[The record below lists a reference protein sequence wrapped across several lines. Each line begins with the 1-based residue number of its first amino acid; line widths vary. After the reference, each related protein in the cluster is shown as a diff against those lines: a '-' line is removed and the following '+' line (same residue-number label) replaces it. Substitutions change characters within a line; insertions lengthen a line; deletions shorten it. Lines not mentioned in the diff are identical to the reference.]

1 MNCAAV
7 TITGG
12 GAGLAAYPEIFKAN
26 IGNGCIVPA
35 GTNVDF
41 PNPGKDVAR
50 SAGNAGTAPNSTW
63 GTCSKPA
70 AAGAAS
76 LVSVPNAVSDAAP
89 ADAASSPA
97 ETYDD
102 FVPVA
107 PAVPAASAVPGC
119 KRSVRYTRSEP
130 VAIPVA
136 PACSCQCSGGGI
148 PRLVGS
154 CSA

>member
-1 MNCAAV
+1 MNCVAV

-12 GAGLAAYPEIFKAN
+12 GTGLAAYPEIFKAN
-26 IGNGCIVPA
+26 IGNSCIVPA
-35 GTNVDF
+35 GVNVDF

-76 LVSVPNAVSDAAP
+76 LVSVPNAASDDTAP
-89 ADAASSPA
+89 ASSPA
-97 ETYDD
+97 ESSDD
-102 FVPVA
+102 FVPV
-107 PAVPAASAVPGC
+107 VPVASAVPGC

-130 VAIPVA
+130 VAIPAV

-148 PRLVGS
+148 PKLVGS

>member
-1 MNCAAV
+1 MYMNCVAV

-12 GAGLAAYPEIFKAN
+12 GSGLAAYPEIFKAN
-26 IGNGCIVPA
+26 VGNSCTVPA
-35 GTNVDF
+35 GVNVDF

-50 SAGNAGTAPNSTW
+50 SPTNPGTRPDSSW

-76 LVSVPNAVSDAAP
+76 FISLPDVVDTP
-89 ADAASSPA
+89 AAASSPS
-97 ETYDD
+97 EN
-102 FVPVA
+102 FEPVVPVVPA
-107 PAVPAASAVPGC
+107 PATPEC

-130 VAIPVA
+130 VVVPVA
-136 PACSCQCSGGGI
+136 PACSCQCTGGGV
-148 PRLVGS
+148 PKLVGS